1 MARKRKIS
9 AESVRMIRLYLDN
22 AKKVGPQILADDY
35 LSQVG
40 GMIGIACTES
50 LITLEEHA
58 AYWSEIS
65 AIKDA
70 RAEARKALEQS
81 HA

>member
-1 MARKRKIS
+1 MARKMSTENAK
-9 AESVRMIRLYLDN
+9 MIRTLIN
-22 AKKVGPQILADDY
+22 NGRTVGPQILADDY
-35 LSQVG
+35 LSIVV
-40 GMIGIACTES
+40 GMIGFALVES
-50 LITLEEHA
+50 MITHEEHA
-58 AYWSEIS
+58 AYWAEIS